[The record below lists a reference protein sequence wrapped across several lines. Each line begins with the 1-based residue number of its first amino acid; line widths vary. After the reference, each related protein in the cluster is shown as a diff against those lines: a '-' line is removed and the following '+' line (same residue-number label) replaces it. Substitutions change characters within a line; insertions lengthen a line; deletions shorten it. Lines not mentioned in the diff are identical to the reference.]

1 MKWVH
6 PVYLLLG
13 ANLGNREENLQL
25 AHRELQGPDLEITR
39 QSGVYQ
45 TAPWGDPNQPAFLNQ
60 VLELR
65 TSFSPDSLLR
75 RCQQIEALAGP
86 PKSTKWG
93 ARYLDIDILFYDEEV
108 IEHPNLKVPHPELH
122 RRKFTLVPLAEI
134 APDFIHPTLHQS
146 IRALLNQLSD
156 PLEVKPYPIH
166 AS

>member
-13 ANLGNREENLQL
+13 ANLGNREGNLQL
-25 AHRELQGPDLEITR
+25 AYRELPGPDLEITR

-45 TAPWGDPNQPAFLNQ
+45 TAPWGDPDQPDFLNQ

-65 TSFSPDSLLR
+65 TTLSPDALLQ
-75 RCQQIEALAGP
+75 RCQQIEAIAGP
-86 PKSTKWG
+86 PKSARWG
-93 ARYLDIDILFYDEEV
+93 ARYLDIDILFYDDRV
-108 IEHPNLKVPHPELH
+108 IDQSNLKVPHPELH
-122 RRKFTLVPLAEI
+122 NRKFTLVPLAEI
-134 APDFIHPTLHQS
+134 APDFVHPTLHKS
-146 IRALLNQLSD
+146 VRTLLNQLSD